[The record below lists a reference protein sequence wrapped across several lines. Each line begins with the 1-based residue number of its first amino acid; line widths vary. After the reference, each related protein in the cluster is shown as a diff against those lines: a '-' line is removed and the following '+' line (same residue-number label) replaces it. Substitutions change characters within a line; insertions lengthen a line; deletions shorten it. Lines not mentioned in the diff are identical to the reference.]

1 MRKKS
6 LMALTLIGVLS
17 AGQITAYAV
26 PSPDTGVEIVTPVVP
41 SGGGGG
47 GGGGGSRGGST
58 SVGTITAGGPGAT
71 TTIVDTTTPL
81 ASAAALNALN
91 GSGVIGNV
99 LTLVTGI
106 NPTTGVPVNENGKG
120 QAVVGDVALS
130 FAEGTAATAGLPTD
144 VVASINGINAGQPL
158 NQAVN
163 SPALDGYS
171 ALSTTR
177 ALLVRDAA
185 TEKEK
190 VATTEVTL
198 YVPNLVKGLNNVSV
212 LFYDNT
218 TNHWVVLPIVNI
230 DWEKKMVSVNVIGS
244 GTLSVIYKQQ

>member
-6 LMALTLIGVLS
+6 LMALTLAGVLS
-17 AGQITAYAV
+17 VGQLTAYAV
-26 PSPDTGVEIVTPVVP
+26 PSPDTDVEIVTPVVP
-41 SGGGGG
+41 SGGGSGG
-47 GGGGGSRGGST
+47 GGGRRGGST
-58 SVGTITAGGPGAT
+58 SSGTVTVGGPGAT

-106 NPTTGVPVNENGKG
+106 KTSAGVAVDVNDKG
-120 QAVVGDVALS
+120 QAVIGDIALS
-130 FAEGTAATAGLPTD
+130 FAEGEAATAGLPED

-158 NQAVN
+158 RQALN
-163 SPALDGYS
+163 SAALDGYS
-171 ALSTTR
+171 ALGTTR

-185 TEKEK
+185 TEEEK
-190 VATTEVTL
+190 VATTEVAL
-198 YVPNLVKGLNNVSV
+198 YVPNLVQGLNHVSV
-212 LFYDNT
+212 LFYDNA
-218 TNHWVVLPIVNI
+218 TNHWAVLPAASI
-230 DWEKKMVSVNVIGS
+230 DWETKIVSVNVIGS